1 MKKNVL
7 TSVTVSLAAAAMIS
21 GTAMAAEYKV
31 GIIQFVDDASLNQ
44 IEQNIEKELT
54 AKSEEGGDTYVF
66 DGYVYNGQADSTTLN
81 QITTQLLDD
90 GVDVIV
96 PIATPAAQIVQA
108 ATEDNQIPVVFSA
121 VSDPVGAGLA
131 ESMDAPGA
139 NITGTSDALNTNA
152 ILDLMFVANPDIKK
166 VGLLYSQSEDSS
178 KKPIEDAKAYLDE
191 KGIEY
196 VEKTGTNNT
205 EVTQAADALIAAGV
219 DAVFTPTDNTV
230 MTAELAIYEK
240 FIDAGIPHYC
250 GADSFALNGAFCGY
264 GVDYAKLG
272 VETADIVIE
281 VLQGADPA
289 TTPIKTF
296 DNGIAT
302 VNTETAEALGID
314 YSGFAELCTGVV
326 ETVTAEE
333 FESTVSSSSREG
345 MQSVASML
353 AEDWVAMRGWAERP
367 SYKIPAAEAH
377 LLLRPYLSLKGVC
390 YGFIIIVFCHR
401 ERPGAWLHLCAGGTG
416 SVSELFHF
424 EYCRP
429 VNGRLLYVRV
439 CSRCSG
445 GDHGTSDPGAV
456 CSDGSRRVLWL
467 HYGVF
472 TDEAWCRI
480 NPCGNHC

>member
-54 AKSEEGGDTYVF
+54 AKSEEGEDTYVF

-81 QITTQLLDD
+81 QITTQLIDD

-205 EVTQAADALIAAGV
+205 EITQAADALIAAGV

-240 FIDAGIPHYC
+240 FIEAGIPHYC

-272 VETADIVIE
+272 VETADMVIE

-333 FESTVSSSSREG
+333 FE
-345 MQSVASML
+345 
-353 AEDWVAMRGWAERP
+353 
-367 SYKIPAAEAH
+367 
-377 LLLRPYLSLKGVC
+377 
-390 YGFIIIVFCHR
+390 
-401 ERPGAWLHLCAGGTG
+401 
-416 SVSELFHF
+416 
-424 EYCRP
+424 
-429 VNGRLLYVRV
+429 
-439 CSRCSG
+439 
-445 GDHGTSDPGAV
+445 
-456 CSDGSRRVLWL
+456 RR
-467 HYGVF
+467 
-472 TDEAWCRI
+472 
-480 NPCGNHC
+480 

>member
-7 TSVTVSLAAAAMIS
+7 TSVTVSLAAAMIS

-54 AKSEEGGDTYVF
+54 AKSEEGEDTYVF

-81 QITTQLLDD
+81 QITTQLIDD

-240 FIDAGIPHYC
+240 FIEAGIPHYC

-272 VETADIVIE
+272 VETADMVIE

-333 FESTVSSSSREG
+333 VE
-345 MQSVASML
+345 
-353 AEDWVAMRGWAERP
+353 
-367 SYKIPAAEAH
+367 
-377 LLLRPYLSLKGVC
+377 
-390 YGFIIIVFCHR
+390 
-401 ERPGAWLHLCAGGTG
+401 
-416 SVSELFHF
+416 
-424 EYCRP
+424 
-429 VNGRLLYVRV
+429 
-439 CSRCSG
+439 
-445 GDHGTSDPGAV
+445 
-456 CSDGSRRVLWL
+456 
-467 HYGVF
+467 
-472 TDEAWCRI
+472 
-480 NPCGNHC
+480 